1 MRMQQLCDAD
11 EVTTWISVTTTVCED
26 GRMPLRGYLDGFQ
39 PPVDTS
45 VLVDATPSL
54 DDPLFWPAFLLAPG
68 GSWAAAVA
76 FDADPAD
83 VEVYAEEMHQHD
95 NWPVIS
101 LDLARGHRLHILFR
115 NFDGDS
121 GWDYLVQPAGSDTA
135 ITAAALEGGFQGPA
149 LSWSELVKTARQPN
163 SKHGPAERL
172 LLLLP
177 AAGDSGIPPE
187 AHDVVTS
194 AVTAVGAKHRQDNVA
209 RELLN
214 ASHRFWGDSDWG
226 QRNGLPVCLGVHS
239 PRHSGASQ
247 DRLALMAEAFGG

>member
-1 MRMQQLCDAD
+1 MPFRINDIVA
-11 EVTTWISVTTTVCED
+11 IRASVITPVCED

-39 PPVDTS
+39 PSVDAS
-45 VLVDATPSL
+45 VLVDATSWL

-68 GSWAAAVA
+68 GSFAAAVA

-83 VEVYAEEMHQHD
+83 VEAYAEEMHQHD
-95 NWPVIS
+95 SWPVIS

-121 GWDYLVQPAGSDTA
+121 GWDYLVQPTGSDTA
-135 ITAAALEGGFQGPA
+135 ITAAALDGGFHGPA
-149 LSWSELVKTARQPN
+149 LSWSELVKTASRPN
-163 SKHGPAERL
+163 VKHGQAERL

-177 AAGDSGIPPE
+177 AIGDSGIPPE
-187 AHDVVTS
+187 AHGVVTS
-194 AVTAVGAKHRQDNVA
+194 AVTAVGATHRQDDVA

-214 ASHRFWGDSDWG
+214 ASHRFWGESDWG
-226 QRNGLPVCLGVHS
+226 ERHGLPVCLGGYS
-239 PRHSGASQ
+239 PRHSEASL